1 MQDTEEKLDMKTAK
15 EREELRDLL
24 LRLCAVPGNSGD
36 ELSASKA
43 AAAELAALGE
53 TEIDSVGNV
62 YMHFGKKDAKE
73 HILLDAHIDQIG
85 LIVTGIDGD
94 GFLTVDSCGGMDK
107 RLLPGSAVTVY
118 GKEKLTGIVCCMPPH
133 LMKGEEKLVP
143 VNELHVDVGLSQ
155 EEAKKLVSPGDRA
168 LMWMKPKMLLNGRV
182 STGALDDRAGCA
194 ALIRCAQILKDEK
207 LSCRVTVLLSCDEEV
222 NSRGARTGGFR
233 MQPTR
238 AIVVDVGFAAQPGVP
253 ETVSQPLGAGPTV
266 GFAPILDGEMSRRF
280 VSLAEENQIP
290 FKADVCGGRTYTN
303 SEAVAVVGS
312 GVRTALISIPLCY
325 MHSAIETVDLEDVEN
340 TARLIAAY
348 IKEVGAR
355 G

>member
-222 NSRGARTGGFR
+222 NGRGARTGGFR

-266 GFAPILDGEMSRRF
+266 GFAPIWDGEMSRRF

-303 SEAVAVVGS
+303 SEAVA
-312 GVRTALISIPLCY
+312 P
-325 MHSAIETVDLEDVEN
+325 
-340 TARLIAAY
+340 
-348 IKEVGAR
+348 
-355 G
+355 